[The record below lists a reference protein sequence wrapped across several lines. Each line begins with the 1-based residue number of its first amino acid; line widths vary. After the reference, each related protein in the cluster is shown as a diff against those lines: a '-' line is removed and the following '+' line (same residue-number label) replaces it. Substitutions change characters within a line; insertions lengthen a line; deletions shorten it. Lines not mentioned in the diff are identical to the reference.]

1 LVFSEVFD
9 ADVGEIFR
17 GVLNEV
23 PEDGLV
29 VVANDEDFLD
39 LGDFG
44 NCCKA
49 VLDYRVASNR
59 E

>member
-1 LVFSEVFD
+1 LVFSEVFNT
-9 ADVGEIFR
+9 DVGEIFR

-23 PEDGLV
+23 SEDGLV
-29 VVANDEDFLD
+29 VVANDENFLD
-39 LGDFG
+39 LRDFG

-49 VLDYRVASNR
+49 VLNYRVARNR